1 MKGIIRLM
9 RYRLSL
15 RDSKAGI
22 SSRKYRGTLTMAC
35 STCLYIPEVGTTLNG
50 VSRPTSVINQENAP
64 QTCVQVTMVETTS
77 QLRFPF
83 PW

>member
-1 MKGIIRLM
+1 
-9 RYRLSL
+9 
-15 RDSKAGI
+15 
-22 SSRKYRGTLTMAC
+22 MAC

-50 VSRPTSVINQENAP
+50 VSRPTSVVNQENAP

-77 QLRFPF
+77 QLRLPF